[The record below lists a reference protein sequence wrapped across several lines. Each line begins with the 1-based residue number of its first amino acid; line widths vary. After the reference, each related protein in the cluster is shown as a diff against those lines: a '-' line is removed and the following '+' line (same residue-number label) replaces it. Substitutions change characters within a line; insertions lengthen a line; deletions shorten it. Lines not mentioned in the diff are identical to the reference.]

1 MLGFSYLTVAM
12 GALIV
17 VLISGV
23 AFFES
28 RAVEFLFFAAI
39 MFVDV
44 IIFGFL
50 AARYQ
55 NIDSNKIK
63 AVI

>member
-28 RAVEFLFFAAI
+28 RAVEFLFFAGI
-39 MFVDV
+39 MFVDI

-50 AARYQ
+50 AARYK
-55 NIDSNKIK
+55 NIDSDKIK

>member
-1 MLGFSYLTVAM
+1 MLGFSYLTVAI

-23 AFFES
+23 AFFTS
-28 RAVEFLFFAAI
+28 QAVEFWFFAGI
-39 MFVDV
+39 MLVD
-44 IIFGFL
+44 IFIFGFL
-50 AARYQ
+50 AARYKS
-55 NIDSNKIK
+55 IDSNKIK